1 MQVKRAGRSAGE
13 GRRVGAMLEIPI
25 AGKTGAADESLE
37 DVAYRVIADR
47 VIMLGIRP
55 NASIN
60 ETQLSKEMQMGRTPI
75 RAALKR
81 LENDHLVVSH
91 ARKGTFAAPV
101 DLADLEEIAEVRRA
115 LEPVAA
121 GMAASKAR
129 ADARQTFE
137 KYSEVIRGLEAATV
151 DQSDLMRLD
160 LAVHQLI
167 YRAAANG
174 HMEEILIRYANLWTR
189 IQGVMLER
197 RPLILEHILEL
208 DDVIQAILARDE
220 AKAAKLMADHV
231 SGFSSYISST

>member
-1 MQVKRAGRSAGE
+1 
-13 GRRVGAMLEIPI
+13 VGSVLEIPI
-25 AGKTGAADESLE
+25 AGKTGSADESLE

-55 NASIN
+55 NSSIN

-81 LENDHLVVSH
+81 LENDHLIVSH
-91 ARKGTFAAPV
+91 ARKGAFAAPV
-101 DLADLEEIAEVRRA
+101 DLADLEEISEVRQA

-121 GMAASKAR
+121 GLAARKAR
-129 ADARQTFE
+129 TDTRQTFE
-137 KYSEVIRGLEAATV
+137 KYSEVIRALEASTV

-167 YRAAANG
+167 YRAAGNR

-189 IQGVMLER
+189 IQGLMLER

-208 DDVIQAILARDE
+208 DEVIQAILGKDE
-220 AKAAKLMADHV
+220 AKAAALMAGHV
-231 SGFSSYISST
+231 SGFSSYISAT